1 MDCRIVVFRSLLTGS
16 FFVTYDGTSI
26 KESGYRYRPRRIA
39 IVRKPEFFKTWLM
52 RILINNCYAIYH
64 KRSRII
70 LNNQCLDGKEVQGDY
85 EYVEIPDVVNSKID
99 MTLEQLEEPKKSGKF
114 SRIKIASAVAVFVV
128 VCGVFCVVN
137 PAMAAKVPVLGYV
150 FQMVQ
155 HKVSYSGDYR
165 GEKLEKETKDS
176 ILTTKDQGI
185 RLTASEVYS
194 DGFSVFVTM
203 QMECDD
209 YDFSK
214 IKPIPSIG
222 GQSVCLATRYGIN
235 EQIGEEDQD
244 IVLQGEN
251 DGTHTF
257 VGMMKFDKENF
268 SEINGYVNIAVET
281 IYLDDPE
288 TSEGAGIQGNRK
300 LKIPYTTDKEHG
312 KEILVNK
319 KLKDDFTVKK
329 VFVSPYQLVILN
341 DTREVDYEIGVY
353 DQNGNRLRL
362 EQAAHS
368 DQGFN
373 RDLYSIRGKRIEKV
387 SIYVKIGG
395 TGLELVEADETEAKE
410 IADYDFTVDLQ

>member
-1 MDCRIVVFRSLLTGS
+1 MKDFN
-16 FFVTYDGTSI
+16 
-26 KESGYRYRPRRIA
+26 E
-39 IVRKPEFFKTWLM
+39 
-52 RILINNCYAIYH
+52 LIN
-64 KRSRII
+64 K
-70 LNNQCLDGKEVQGDY
+70 LNEH
-85 EYVEIPDVVNSKID
+85 VEIPDVVNSKID

-114 SRIKIASAVAVFVV
+114 SRIKIASAAAVFVV
-128 VCGVFCVVN
+128 ACGVFCVVN
-137 PAMAAKVPVLGYV
+137 PAMAAKVPVLGHV
-150 FQMVQ
+150 FQLVQ

-165 GEKLEKETKDS
+165 GEKLKKETKAS

-257 VGMMKFDKENF
+257 VGMMKFDKESY

-288 TSEGAGIQGNRK
+288 TSEGAGIQGNWK

-319 KLKDDFTVKK
+319 KLKDDFTV
-329 VFVSPYQLVILN
+329 
-341 DTREVDYEIGVY
+341 
-353 DQNGNRLRL
+353 
-362 EQAAHS
+362 
-368 DQGFN
+368 
-373 RDLYSIRGKRIEKV
+373 
-387 SIYVKIGG
+387 
-395 TGLELVEADETEAKE
+395 
-410 IADYDFTVDLQ
+410 DLQ